1 MIILLDNTV
10 LSNFA
15 LVGRADLL
23 QQALGQTAAT
33 TVQVL
38 QEFQRG
44 VDLELLPATDWRWLR
59 VLTLASQEEALNRQ
73 LCERL
78 NAGEASCL
86 AIAAQL
92 KGQVMTDD
100 RDARWIATQM
110 QIPISGTLGL
120 LRYLVELE
128 DLSLSVADQ
137 LLHTMIEFGYRS
149 PIESISEL
157 L

>member
-1 MIILLDNTV
+1 VIILLDNTV

-23 QQALGQTAAT
+23 QQALDQTAAT

-44 VDLELLPATDWRWLR
+44 VDLGLLPNTDWSWLR
-59 VLTLASQEEALNRQ
+59 VLTLTPQEEALYQQ

-78 NAGEASCL
+78 NKGEASCL
-86 AIAAQL
+86 AIAAQQKDRIL
-92 KGQVMTDD
+92 TDD

-120 LRYLVELE
+120 LRYMVERGNP
-128 DLSLSVADQ
+128 SLSAADQ
-137 LLHTMIEFGYRS
+137 LLHAMIAFG
-149 PIESISEL
+149 
-157 L
+157 

>member
-1 MIILLDNTV
+1 VIVLLDNTV

-33 TVQVL
+33 TIQVL

-44 VDLELLPATDWRWLR
+44 VDLGLLPTTNWDWLR
-59 VLTLASQEEALNRQ
+59 VLTFDAQEKATYAQ

-78 NAGEASCL
+78 NPGEAACL
-86 AIAAQL
+86 AIAMQR
-92 KGQVMTDD
+92 KGQVLTDD

-110 QIPISGTLGL
+110 QTPISGTLGL
-120 LRYLVELE
+120 LRYMVERGN
-128 DLSLSVADQ
+128 LSLSAADQ
-137 LLHTMIEFGYRS
+137 LLHAMIAFGYRS

>member
-1 MIILLDNTV
+1 VIILLDNTV

-23 QQALGQTAAT
+23 QQALDQTAAT

-44 VDLELLPATDWRWLR
+44 VDLGLLPNTDWSWLR
-59 VLTLASQEEALNRQ
+59 VLTLAPQEEALYQQ

-78 NAGEASCL
+78 NEGEASCL
-86 AIAAQL
+86 AIAAQQKDRVL
-92 KGQVMTDD
+92 TDD

-120 LRYLVELE
+120 LRYLVERE
-128 DLSLSVADQ
+128 NLSLSAADQ
-137 LLHTMIEFGYRS
+137 LLREMIAFGYRS

>member
-1 MIILLDNTV
+1 VIILLDNTV

-23 QQALGQTAAT
+23 QQALDQTAAT

-44 VDLELLPATDWRWLR
+44 VDLGLLPNTDWSWLR
-59 VLTLASQEEALNRQ
+59 VLTLAPQEEALYQQ

-78 NAGEASCL
+78 NEGEASCL
-86 AIAAQL
+86 AIAAQQKDRVL
-92 KGQVMTDD
+92 TDD

-120 LRYLVELE
+120 LRYLVERESLP
-128 DLSLSVADQ
+128 LSAADR
-137 LLHTMIEFGYRS
+137 LLRLMIELGYRS
-149 PIESISEL
+149 PVESIAEL